1 MKKTLTEFVCSSCGY
16 TSPKWLGKC
25 PGCGEWNSLMEE
37 TKTNKQTDT
46 VLWSDKI
53 LQKERPINIKKI
65 VSSKIDR
72 IITKDKELNR
82 VLGGGIVPGSVI
94 LIGGEP
100 GIGKSTLM
108 LQITLSL
115 ETEKSLYVSGEES
128 KEQIKIRSE
137 RLGEKN
143 DNCFVLTETNLE
155 NILTIL
161 KKSKPDILII
171 DSIQTMKKQT
181 IDATPGS
188 ISQIRE
194 CAHELMIYAKKN
206 SIPVFLIGHITKD
219 GIIAG
224 PKVLEHM
231 VDTVIIFEGDRH
243 LSYRIIRT
251 QKNRFGPTNE
261 LGIYEMNSKGLRQ
274 VSNPSEIL
282 ISQKDASLSGVSIGS
297 VLEGNRTLLL
307 EIQALVCTSNYSTPQ
322 RSSTGFNLKRLNMLI
337 AVLEKRGG
345 LKVNNQDVFINIAGG
360 ININDPSAD
369 LALCFAIISS
379 YKEVAISNKM
389 CFCGEVG
396 LNGEIRS
403 IGKIESRIA
412 EAEKLGFSEII
423 ISKYNTEHIEKKN
436 YSIKISGFEKLSD
449 AYSYVINNS

>member
-1 MKKTLTEFVCSSCGY
+1 MKKTLTEFVCSSCDY

-25 PGCGEWNSLMEE
+25 PRCGEWNSLMEE
-37 TKTNKQTDT
+37 NKTNKQTDT

-82 VLGGGIVPGSVI
+82 VLGGGIVPGSVV

-115 ETEKSLYVSGEES
+115 EMEKSLYVSGEES

-137 RLGEKN
+137 RLGEKY

-206 SIPVFLIGHITKD
+206 NIPVFLIGHITKD

-243 LSYRIIRT
+243 LSYRIIRA

-282 ISQKDASLSGVSIGS
+282 ISQKDASLSGVSIGG
-297 VLEGNRTLLL
+297 VMEGNRTLLL

-360 ININDPSAD
+360 INIDDPSAD

-423 ISKYNTEHIEKKN
+423 ISKYNTEYIEKKN

-449 AYSYVINNS
+449 AYSYVIKKS

>member
-25 PGCGEWNSLMEE
+25 PGCSEWNSLMEE
-37 TKTNKQTDT
+37 NKTNKQTDA
-46 VLWSDKI
+46 VLWSDEL

-65 VSSKIDR
+65 ASSKIAR

-82 VLGGGIVPGSVI
+82 VLGGGIVPGSVV

-108 LQITLSL
+108 LQITLAL
-115 ETEKSLYVSGEES
+115 EMEKSLYVSGEES

-137 RLGEKN
+137 RLGETHG
-143 DNCFVLTETNLE
+143 NCFVLTETNLE

-206 SIPVFLIGHITKD
+206 SIPIFLIGHITKD

-243 LSYRIIRT
+243 LSYRIIRA

-282 ISQKDASLSGVSIGS
+282 ISQKDASLSGVSIGG
-297 VLEGNRTLLL
+297 VMEGNRTLLL

-360 ININDPSAD
+360 INIDDPSAD

-423 ISKYNTEHIEKKN
+423 ISKYNTEHIAKKN

-449 AYSYVINNS
+449 AYSYVIKKS

>member
-16 TSPKWLGKC
+16 KSPKWLGKC
-25 PGCGEWNSLMEE
+25 PGCSEWNSLMEE
-37 TKTNKQTDT
+37 NKTNKQTDA
-46 VLWSDKI
+46 VLWSDEI

-82 VLGGGIVPGSVI
+82 VLGGGIVPGSVV

-115 ETEKSLYVSGEES
+115 EMEKSLYVSGEES

-137 RLGEKN
+137 RLGEKY

-243 LSYRIIRT
+243 LSYRIIRA

-282 ISQKDASLSGVSIGS
+282 ISQKDASLSGVSIGG
-297 VLEGNRTLLL
+297 VMEGNRTLLL

-337 AVLEKRGG
+337 AVLEK
-345 LKVNNQDVFINIAGG
+345 K
-360 ININDPSAD
+360 
-369 LALCFAIISS
+369 
-379 YKEVAISNKM
+379 
-389 CFCGEVG
+389 
-396 LNGEIRS
+396 
-403 IGKIESRIA
+403 
-412 EAEKLGFSEII
+412 
-423 ISKYNTEHIEKKN
+423 
-436 YSIKISGFEKLSD
+436 SD
-449 AYSYVINNS
+449 

>member
-1 MKKTLTEFVCSSCGY
+1 MKKTLTEFVCSSCDY

-25 PGCGEWNSLMEE
+25 PRCGEWNSLMEE
-37 TKTNKQTDT
+37 KKTNKQTDT
-46 VLWSDKI
+46 VLWSDEI

-115 ETEKSLYVSGEES
+115 EMEKSLYVSGEES

-137 RLGEKN
+137 RLGEKHN
-143 DNCFVLTETNLE
+143 NCFVLTETNLE

-194 CAHELMIYAKKN
+194 CAHELIMYAKKN
-206 SIPVFLIGHITKD
+206 SIPLFLIGHITKD

-243 LSYRIIRT
+243 LSYRIIRA

-261 LGIYEMNSKGLRQ
+261 LGIYEMTSKGLRQ

-297 VLEGNRTLLL
+297 VMEGNRTLLL
-307 EIQALVCTSNYSTPQ
+307 EVQALVCTSNYSTPQ

-449 AYSYVINNS
+449 AYSYVIKNP

>member
-25 PGCGEWNSLMEE
+25 PGCSEWNSLMEE
-37 TKTNKQTDT
+37 NKTNKQTDT

-82 VLGGGIVPGSVI
+82 VLGGGIVPGSVV

-115 ETEKSLYVSGEES
+115 KMEKSLYVSGEES

-137 RLGEKN
+137 RLGEKH

-161 KKSKPDILII
+161 KKSNPDILII

-243 LSYRIIRT
+243 LSYRIIRA

-297 VLEGNRTLLL
+297 VMEGNRTLLF

-360 ININDPSAD
+360 INIDDPSAD

-423 ISKYNTEHIEKKN
+423 ISKYNTEYIEKKN

-449 AYSYVINNS
+449 AYSYVIKKP

>member
-1 MKKTLTEFVCSSCGY
+1 
-16 TSPKWLGKC
+16 
-25 PGCGEWNSLMEE
+25 
-37 TKTNKQTDT
+37 
-46 VLWSDKI
+46 
-53 LQKERPINIKKI
+53 
-65 VSSKIDR
+65 
-72 IITKDKELNR
+72 
-82 VLGGGIVPGSVI
+82 
-94 LIGGEP
+94 
-100 GIGKSTLM
+100 
-108 LQITLSL
+108 
-115 ETEKSLYVSGEES
+115 
-128 KEQIKIRSE
+128 
-137 RLGEKN
+137 
-143 DNCFVLTETNLE
+143 
-155 NILTIL
+155 
-161 KKSKPDILII
+161 
-171 DSIQTMKKQT
+171 
-181 IDATPGS
+181 
-188 ISQIRE
+188 
-194 CAHELMIYAKKN
+194 
-206 SIPVFLIGHITKD
+206 
-219 GIIAG
+219 
-224 PKVLEHM
+224 M
-231 VDTVIIFEGDRH
+231 VDTLIIFEGDRH

-423 ISKYNTEHIEKKN
+423 ISKYNTEHIAKKN
-436 YSIKISGFEKLSD
+436 HSIKISGFEKLSD
-449 AYSYVINNS
+449 AYSYVIKKS

>member
-25 PGCGEWNSLMEE
+25 PGCSEWNSLMEE
-37 TKTNKQTDT
+37 NKTHKKTDT
-46 VLWSDKI
+46 VLWSDEI
-53 LQKERPINIKKI
+53 LKKERPINIKKI

-82 VLGGGIVPGSVI
+82 VLGGGIVPGSVV

-115 ETEKSLYVSGEES
+115 EMEKSLYVSGEES
-128 KEQIKIRSE
+128 KEQIKMRSE
-137 RLGEKN
+137 RLGEKH

-171 DSIQTMKKQT
+171 DSIQTMKKLT

-206 SIPVFLIGHITKD
+206 STPVFLIGHITKD

-243 LSYRIIRT
+243 LSYRIIRA

-282 ISQKDASLSGVSIGS
+282 ISQKDVSLSGVSIGS
-297 VLEGNRTLLL
+297 VMEGKRPLLL

-345 LKVNNQDVFINIAGG
+345 LKVNDQDVFINIAGG
-360 ININDPSAD
+360 INIDDPSAD

-403 IGKIESRIA
+403 IGKIKSRIA

-423 ISKYNTEHIEKKN
+423 ISKYNTEHIKKKD
-436 YSIKISGFEKLSD
+436 YSIKISAFKKLSD
-449 AYSYVINNS
+449 AYSYVIKKS

>member
-1 MKKTLTEFVCSSCGY
+1 
-16 TSPKWLGKC
+16 
-25 PGCGEWNSLMEE
+25 
-37 TKTNKQTDT
+37 
-46 VLWSDKI
+46 
-53 LQKERPINIKKI
+53 
-65 VSSKIDR
+65 
-72 IITKDKELNR
+72 
-82 VLGGGIVPGSVI
+82 
-94 LIGGEP
+94 
-100 GIGKSTLM
+100 
-108 LQITLSL
+108 
-115 ETEKSLYVSGEES
+115 
-128 KEQIKIRSE
+128 
-137 RLGEKN
+137 
-143 DNCFVLTETNLE
+143 
-155 NILTIL
+155 
-161 KKSKPDILII
+161 
-171 DSIQTMKKQT
+171 
-181 IDATPGS
+181 
-188 ISQIRE
+188 
-194 CAHELMIYAKKN
+194 
-206 SIPVFLIGHITKD
+206 
-219 GIIAG
+219 
-224 PKVLEHM
+224 M

-243 LSYRIIRT
+243 LSYRIIRA

-261 LGIYEMNSKGLRQ
+261 LGIYEMTSKGLRQ

-297 VLEGNRTLLL
+297 VMEGNRTLLL
-307 EIQALVCTSNYSTPQ
+307 EVQALVCASNYSTPQ

-449 AYSYVINNS
+449 AYSYVIKKP

>member
-25 PGCGEWNSLMEE
+25 PGCSEWNSLMEE
-37 TKTNKQTDT
+37 NKTNKQTDT
-46 VLWSDKI
+46 VLWSDEL

-65 VSSKIDR
+65 ASSKIAR

-82 VLGGGIVPGSVI
+82 VLGGGIVPGSVV

-115 ETEKSLYVSGEES
+115 EMEKSLYVSGEES

-137 RLGEKN
+137 RLGEKY

-206 SIPVFLIGHITKD
+206 SIPIFLIGHITKD

-243 LSYRIIRT
+243 LSYRIIRA

-282 ISQKDASLSGVSIGS
+282 ISQKDASLSGVSIGG
-297 VLEGNRTLLL
+297 VMEGNRTLLL

-360 ININDPSAD
+360 INIDDPSAD

-423 ISKYNTEHIEKKN
+423 ISKYNTEHIAKKN

-449 AYSYVINNS
+449 AYSYVIKKS

>member
-25 PGCGEWNSLMEE
+25 PGCSEWNSLMEE
-37 TKTNKQTDT
+37 NKTHKKTDT
-46 VLWSDKI
+46 VLWSDEI
-53 LQKERPINIKKI
+53 LKKERPINIKKI

-82 VLGGGIVPGSVI
+82 VLGGGIVPGSVV

-115 ETEKSLYVSGEES
+115 EMEKSLYVSGEES
-128 KEQIKIRSE
+128 KEQIKMRSE
-137 RLGEKN
+137 RLGEKH

-171 DSIQTMKKQT
+171 DSIQTMKKLT

-206 SIPVFLIGHITKD
+206 STPVFLIGHITKD

-224 PKVLEHM
+224 PKV
-231 VDTVIIFEGDRH
+231 
-243 LSYRIIRT
+243 
-251 QKNRFGPTNE
+251 
-261 LGIYEMNSKGLRQ
+261 
-274 VSNPSEIL
+274 
-282 ISQKDASLSGVSIGS
+282 
-297 VLEGNRTLLL
+297 
-307 EIQALVCTSNYSTPQ
+307 
-322 RSSTGFNLKRLNMLI
+322 
-337 AVLEKRGG
+337 
-345 LKVNNQDVFINIAGG
+345 
-360 ININDPSAD
+360 
-369 LALCFAIISS
+369 
-379 YKEVAISNKM
+379 
-389 CFCGEVG
+389 
-396 LNGEIRS
+396 
-403 IGKIESRIA
+403 
-412 EAEKLGFSEII
+412 
-423 ISKYNTEHIEKKN
+423 
-436 YSIKISGFEKLSD
+436 
-449 AYSYVINNS
+449 

>member
-1 MKKTLTEFVCSSCGY
+1 MFF
-16 TSPKWLGKC
+16 
-25 PGCGEWNSLMEE
+25 E
-37 TKTNKQTDT
+37 TF
-46 VLWSDKI
+46 
-53 LQKERPINIKKI
+53 
-65 VSSKIDR
+65 
-72 IITKDKELNR
+72 
-82 VLGGGIVPGSVI
+82 
-94 LIGGEP
+94 
-100 GIGKSTLM
+100 
-108 LQITLSL
+108 L
-115 ETEKSLYVSGEES
+115 ENL
-128 KEQIKIRSE
+128 
-137 RLGEKN
+137 
-143 DNCFVLTETNLE
+143 TNLE

-171 DSIQTMKKQT
+171 DSIQTMKKLT

-194 CAHELMIYAKKN
+194 CAHELMIYANKN
-206 SIPVFLIGHITKD
+206 TTPVFLIGHITKD

-243 LSYRIIRT
+243 LSYRIIRA

-282 ISQKDASLSGVSIGS
+282 ISQKDVSLSGVSIGS
-297 VLEGNRTLLL
+297 VMEGKRPLLL

-345 LKVNNQDVFINIAGG
+345 LKVNDQDVFINIAGG
-360 ININDPSAD
+360 INIDDPSAD

-403 IGKIESRIA
+403 IGKIKSRIA

-423 ISKYNTEHIEKKN
+423 ISKYNTEHIKKKD
-436 YSIKISGFEKLSD
+436 YSIKISAFEKLSD
-449 AYSYVINNS
+449 TYSYVIKKS

>member
-16 TSPKWLGKC
+16 KSPKWLGKC
-25 PGCGEWNSLMEE
+25 PGCSEWNSLMEE
-37 TKTNKQTDT
+37 NKTNKQTDA
-46 VLWSDKI
+46 VLWSDEI

-65 VSSKIDR
+65 VSSKINR

-82 VLGGGIVPGSVI
+82 VLGGGIVPGSVV

-115 ETEKSLYVSGEES
+115 EMEKSLYVSGEES

-137 RLGEKN
+137 RLGEKY

-206 SIPVFLIGHITKD
+206 NIPVFLIGHITKD

-243 LSYRIIRT
+243 LSYRIIRA

-282 ISQKDASLSGVSIGS
+282 ISQKDASLSGVSIGG
-297 VLEGNRTLLL
+297 VMEGNRTLLL

-360 ININDPSAD
+360 INIDDPSAD

-423 ISKYNTEHIEKKN
+423 ISKYNTEYIEKKN

-449 AYSYVINNS
+449 AYSYVIKKP

>member
-1 MKKTLTEFVCSSCGY
+1 MKKTLTEFVCSSCDY

-25 PGCGEWNSLMEE
+25 PRCGEWNSLMEE
-37 TKTNKQTDT
+37 NKTNKQTDT

-65 VSSKIDR
+65 VSSKINR

-82 VLGGGIVPGSVI
+82 VLGGGIVPGSVV

-115 ETEKSLYVSGEES
+115 EMEKSLYVSGEES

-137 RLGEKN
+137 RLGEKY

-206 SIPVFLIGHITKD
+206 NIPVFLIGHITKD

-243 LSYRIIRT
+243 LSYRIIRA

-297 VLEGNRTLLL
+297 VMEGNRTLLL
-307 EIQALVCTSNYSTPQ
+307 EVQALVCTSNYSTPQ

-360 ININDPSAD
+360 INIDDPSAD

-379 YKEVAISNKM
+379 YKEVAISNKI

-449 AYSYVINNS
+449 AYSYVIKKS

>member
-1 MKKTLTEFVCSSCGY
+1 MKKTLTHFVCSSCGY
-16 TSPKWLGKC
+16 NSPKWLGKC
-25 PGCGEWNSLMEE
+25 PGCNEWNCLIEE
-37 TKTNKQTDT
+37 NKIKNKPEV
-46 VLWSDKI
+46 VLWSEGILKKEKPIKI
-53 LQKERPINIKKI
+53 TNI
-65 VSSKIDR
+65 VSSKIQR
-72 IITKDKELNR
+72 IVTEDKELNR

-108 LQITLSL
+108 LQITISL
-115 ETEKSLYVSGEES
+115 GIEKSLYVSGEES
-128 KEQIKIRSE
+128 KDQIKMRSE
-137 RLGEKN
+137 RLGGEN
-143 DNCFVLTETNLE
+143 ENCFILTETNLE
-155 NILTIL
+155 NILLTL
-161 KKSKPDILII
+161 KNSKPNILII
-171 DSIQTMKKQT
+171 DSIQTMKSDKLE
-181 IDATPGS
+181 ATPGS
-188 ISQIRE
+188 VSQIRE

-206 SIPVFLIGHITKD
+206 NVPVFLIGHITKD

-231 VDTVIIFEGDRH
+231 VDTVILFEGDRH
-243 LSYRIIRT
+243 LSYRIIRA

-282 ISQKDASLSGVSIGS
+282 ISQKDTSLSGVSIGS
-297 VLEGNRTLLL
+297 VMEGNRTLIL
-307 EIQALVCTSNYSTPQ
+307 EIQALVCASNYGTPQ

-360 ININDPSAD
+360 ISIDDPSAD

-379 YKEVAISNKM
+379 YKEIAISNKI

-403 IGKIESRIA
+403 IGKIDSRIS

-423 ISKYNTEHIEKKN
+423 ISTYNIEHIAKSK
-436 YSIKISGFEKLSD
+436 YSIKISSFKKLSE
-449 AYSYVINNS
+449 AYSYIIQKS

>member
-16 TSPKWLGKC
+16 KSPKWLGKC
-25 PGCGEWNSLMEE
+25 PGCSEWNSLMEE
-37 TKTNKQTDT
+37 NKTNKQTDA
-46 VLWSDKI
+46 VLWSDEI

-65 VSSKIDR
+65 VSSKINR

-82 VLGGGIVPGSVI
+82 VLGGGIVPGSVV

-115 ETEKSLYVSGEES
+115 EMEKSLYVSGEES

-137 RLGEKN
+137 RLGEKY

-206 SIPVFLIGHITKD
+206 NIPVFLIGHITKD

-243 LSYRIIRT
+243 LSYRIIRA

-282 ISQKDASLSGVSIGS
+282 ISQKDASLSGVSIGG
-297 VLEGNRTLLL
+297 VMEGNRTLLL

-360 ININDPSAD
+360 INIDDPSAD

-449 AYSYVINNS
+449 AYSYVIKKS

>member
-25 PGCGEWNSLMEE
+25 PGCSEWNSLMEE
-37 TKTNKQTDT
+37 NKTNKQTDA
-46 VLWSDKI
+46 VLWSDEL

-65 VSSKIDR
+65 ASSKIAR

-82 VLGGGIVPGSVI
+82 VLGGGIVPGSVV

-108 LQITLSL
+108 LQITLAL
-115 ETEKSLYVSGEES
+115 EMEKSLYVSGEES

-137 RLGEKN
+137 RLGETH

-206 SIPVFLIGHITKD
+206 SIPIFLIGHITKD

-243 LSYRIIRT
+243 LSYRIIRA

-297 VLEGNRTLLL
+297 VMEGNRTLLL

-360 ININDPSAD
+360 INIDDPSAD

-423 ISKYNTEHIEKKN
+423 ISKYNTEHIAKKN

-449 AYSYVINNS
+449 AYSYVIKKS

>member
-25 PGCGEWNSLMEE
+25 PGCSEWNSLMEE
-37 TKTNKQTDT
+37 NKTNKQTDA
-46 VLWSDKI
+46 VLWSDEL

-65 VSSKIDR
+65 ASSKIAR

-82 VLGGGIVPGSVI
+82 VLGGGIVPGSVV

-108 LQITLSL
+108 LQITLAL
-115 ETEKSLYVSGEES
+115 EMEKSLYVSGEES

-137 RLGEKN
+137 RLGETHG
-143 DNCFVLTETNLE
+143 NCFVLTETNLE

-206 SIPVFLIGHITKD
+206 SIPIFLIGHITKD

-243 LSYRIIRT
+243 LSYRIIRA

-297 VLEGNRTLLL
+297 VMEGNRTLLL

-360 ININDPSAD
+360 INIDDPSAD

-423 ISKYNTEHIEKKN
+423 ISKYNTEHIAKKN

-449 AYSYVINNS
+449 AYSYVIKKS

>member
-16 TSPKWLGKC
+16 RSPKWLGKC
-25 PGCGEWNSLMEE
+25 PGCSEWNSLMEE
-37 TKTNKQTDT
+37 NKTNKQTDT
-46 VLWSDKI
+46 VLWSDEI

-82 VLGGGIVPGSVI
+82 VLGGGIVPGSVV

-115 ETEKSLYVSGEES
+115 EMEKSLYVSGEES

-137 RLGEKN
+137 RLGEKY

-206 SIPVFLIGHITKD
+206 SIPIFLIGHITKD

-243 LSYRIIRT
+243 LSYRIIRA

-282 ISQKDASLSGVSIGS
+282 ISQKDASLSGVSIGG
-297 VLEGNRTLLL
+297 VMEGNRTLLL

-360 ININDPSAD
+360 INIDDPSAD

-423 ISKYNTEHIEKKN
+423 ISKYNTEHIAKKN
-436 YSIKISGFEKLSD
+436 HSIKISGFEKLSD
-449 AYSYVINNS
+449 AYSYVIKKS

>member
-25 PGCGEWNSLMEE
+25 PGCSEWNSLMEE
-37 TKTNKQTDT
+37 NKTNKQTDA
-46 VLWSDKI
+46 VLWSDEL

-65 VSSKIDR
+65 ASSKIAR

-82 VLGGGIVPGSVI
+82 VLGGGIVPGSVV

-108 LQITLSL
+108 LQITLAL
-115 ETEKSLYVSGEES
+115 EMEKSLYVSGEES

-137 RLGEKN
+137 RLGETHG
-143 DNCFVLTETNLE
+143 NCFVLTETNLE

-206 SIPVFLIGHITKD
+206 SIPIFLIGHITKD

-243 LSYRIIRT
+243 LSYRIIRA

-297 VLEGNRTLLL
+297 VMEGNRTLLL

-360 ININDPSAD
+360 INIDDPSAD

-423 ISKYNTEHIEKKN
+423 ISKYNTEHIAKKN

-449 AYSYVINNS
+449 AYSYVIQKS

>member
-25 PGCGEWNSLMEE
+25 PRCNEWNSLMEE
-37 TKTNKQTDT
+37 NKTNKQTDT
-46 VLWSDKI
+46 VLWSDEI
-53 LQKERPINIKKI
+53 LQKEQPINIKKI

-82 VLGGGIVPGSVI
+82 VLGGGIVPGSVV

-137 RLGEKN
+137 RLGEKHN
-143 DNCFVLTETNLE
+143 NCFVLTETNLE

-194 CAHELMIYAKKN
+194 CAHELIMYAKK
-206 SIPVFLIGHITKD
+206 IAFLFFLLDILQK
-219 GIIAG
+219 
-224 PKVLEHM
+224 
-231 VDTVIIFEGDRH
+231 TV
-243 LSYRIIRT
+243 
-251 QKNRFGPTNE
+251 
-261 LGIYEMNSKGLRQ
+261 
-274 VSNPSEIL
+274 
-282 ISQKDASLSGVSIGS
+282 
-297 VLEGNRTLLL
+297 
-307 EIQALVCTSNYSTPQ
+307 
-322 RSSTGFNLKRLNMLI
+322 
-337 AVLEKRGG
+337 
-345 LKVNNQDVFINIAGG
+345 
-360 ININDPSAD
+360 
-369 LALCFAIISS
+369 
-379 YKEVAISNKM
+379 
-389 CFCGEVG
+389 
-396 LNGEIRS
+396 
-403 IGKIESRIA
+403 
-412 EAEKLGFSEII
+412 
-423 ISKYNTEHIEKKN
+423 
-436 YSIKISGFEKLSD
+436 
-449 AYSYVINNS
+449 